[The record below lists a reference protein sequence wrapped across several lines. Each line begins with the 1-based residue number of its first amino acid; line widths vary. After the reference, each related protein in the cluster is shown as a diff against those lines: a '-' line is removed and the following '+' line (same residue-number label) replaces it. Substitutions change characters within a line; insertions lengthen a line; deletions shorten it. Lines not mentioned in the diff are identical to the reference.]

1 MPHSCSSVGQDKE
14 AKNIPEAGDFPLLKN
29 HVSSL
34 TELSSS
40 SLSLSKRSQAVE
52 VTLGREPLKL
62 SKVL

>member
-14 AKNIPEAGDFPLLKN
+14 TVNIPEAAEEF
-29 HVSSL
+29 

-40 SLSLSKRSQAVE
+40 SLTLSKRSQAVE
-52 VTLGREPLKL
+52 VALGRESLKL